1 MTKNGELKTIV
12 TIPNLLSFFRILLVP
27 VFLIL
32 YFWDIKNHYV
42 YAALVL
48 LISGLTDV
56 TDGIIAR
63 RFHMISTFGK
73 IIDPIADKLT
83 QASVVI
89 AISINHPIF
98 IVLMVMFLIKEFMML
113 LGSIKLFEIGLR
125 PSEAKWWGK
134 LSTVV
139 IYIFLIMVLISDIV
153 GSAFPYWILYA
164 LGVLCAVCIVFSLV
178 CYYPVFRDIKSGKYN
193 MEKERTESGSGR

>member
-48 LISGLTDV
+48 VISGLTDV

-113 LGSIKLFEIGLR
+113 LGSIKLFEKASI
-125 PSEAKWWGK
+125 AKSK
-134 LSTVV
+134 
-139 IYIFLIMVLISDIV
+139 SD
-153 GSAFPYWILYA
+153 
-164 LGVLCAVCIVFSLV
+164 
-178 CYYPVFRDIKSGKYN
+178 DI
-193 MEKERTESGSGR
+193 

>member
-1 MTKNGELKTIV
+1 MQ
-12 TIPNLLSFFRILLVP
+12 
-27 VFLIL
+27 
-32 YFWDIKNHYV
+32 NHYV
-42 YAALVL
+42 YAT
-48 LISGLTDV
+48 LILIVSGLTDV

-98 IVLMVMFLIKEFMML
+98 IVLMVLFLVKEFMML

-139 IYIFLIMVLISDIV
+139 IY
-153 GSAFPYWILYA
+153 
-164 LGVLCAVCIVFSLV
+164 VF
-178 CYYPVFRDIKSGKYN
+178 
-193 MEKERTESGSGR
+193 